1 MENARLPKS
10 RPLRPLLSLALLL
23 CLWPCRSQEFSTEVG
38 KTSVQIDAAV
48 GSPALLIDL
57 YDDDQIALPTHDVGP
72 LVLITAQFDTDAAP
86 YEWLA
91 YQIVLNVVPVD
102 ANGTGGTP
110 YNVTLNI
117 ENNPLAAGGNYV
129 DRAGHKI
136 LGSYGAKIRVVSRTI
151 TRPGGGIPP
160 AATPPN
166 VSLTAR
172 FVTDRYYGIPT
183 AAPTGLTASIPM
195 TGDSGGNSAPKSVLI
210 EWDAVEGALGYELE
224 YTWAD
229 NYSPD
234 TQNPALPAS
243 AVPLA
248 LREFELNNTRIST
261 GGTSFEVPAIYS
273 AGFLVYRVRA
283 LNRNLA
289 AISQNYYT
297 DWTSGDGSE
306 AHVSDWDHIA
316 VAPHENL
323 MNWQFQAS
331 FAEDGKKKEV
341 ASYFDGTLRNR
352 QTVTSINSDAHAIVG
367 EVVYDN
373 QGRPAIEALPA
384 PVLDSDAIK
393 YYPDFNNNTLNAAY
407 THLDFDWEDPSADCE
422 VLVNGMSTGTG
433 ASGYYGPIGTATG
446 TTRDLVPDAQL
457 YPFSQV
463 EYTPDN
469 TGRIR
474 RKGGVGP
481 AHQLG
486 TGHEMEYFYTV
497 PTQEELNRL
506 FGYRVGN
513 VQHYK
518 KNMVV
523 DPNGQVSI
531 SYLDPQGRTIATAL
545 AGDAPTNLEG
555 LDDEGAG
562 SGLHSTVTVDLLNK
576 VPPTQTDTDLDNND
590 RYSSGRYGPLEDG
603 LRVARQVSVSSS
615 GTSLEFDYT
624 AGLGNS
630 FTACNGFQYP
640 YVLDLSFDLRDDCGN
655 KLAGPVNDTIGVPS
669 TAGTNIPLEYGWDD
683 PLSSGPLGVGTYA
696 VHKDLRINEA
706 ALDLYAQDYL
716 QKLKDSLSACYI
728 DPSLFAPS
736 VDTLICLPTDCLE
749 CADELGES
757 DTYVLGSLIAFYNNT
772 TFVEFVPS
780 STIEDVGDIDFTDSP
795 TDING
800 ELLIDR
806 DPGGELDLLVRR
818 FIREWELLIGACQD
832 ACTDSV
838 ASTCAING
846 SFLLQDLGQEGQYGN
861 TSDPDDPLSVFNEDN
876 ALIRYDGNTWI
887 TSGNNWRHPD
897 PNVPYADEY
906 GTRSEII
913 VVRDADGNPA
923 PEISI
928 TPYTGTNPDGSTYE
942 YAYPQ
947 DLVNIGDFLAA
958 WQPSWASSLLLYHP
972 EICYLEY
979 SQALCAISVDVY
991 GEDMD
996 PDAFDAYLRSL
1007 SYIADD
1013 IPENDITQTN
1023 KELLTNTIRLRDP
1036 YFNTALINE
1045 SGTSLK
1051 DYRNGIIN
1059 DALTVHYESFEDD
1072 ELLVYAYK
1080 ISMCNGISE
1089 CENPSSPITLNDVVS
1104 DMNPASSTL
1113 TEEQKQKIWNNYVT
1127 AYISLKEK
1135 IKYVFLNI
1143 YAKEEGCYNGCI
1155 GGDESTS
1162 ITNVLAAYEGT
1173 ILDDIA
1179 DHIADVE
1186 DDVPQFCD
1194 QAGAGAYAEKTK
1206 RFIPIDLQYD
1216 SGMDPGDA
1224 IEDMEG
1230 DNDYINWIL
1239 TGNCPLLAD
1248 LDAFLKGYLTETGG
1262 AGTFLPPVGTRDAG
1276 NYLSP
1281 DLFTALGGTIDPPPA
1296 SISFTGAVGSGA
1308 SVLNI
1313 DITED
1318 VLLDDT
1324 IIIDAGAYSWSDYT
1338 TGIAPTGSQWRILG
1352 TSQMFYQSYDEI
1364 TQRFSFQFVA
1374 QLQTG
1379 ANGFQE
1385 AVFSGTTIAPIGECG
1400 TFDDGLGEVLDEQMS
1415 DPDSEYGCTRQAR
1428 FNRDFIALLN
1438 ALRDAGQLNNT
1449 SGYVLANLP
1458 GGEYGQSFLPEFL
1471 DDDSAGSTTWTFNG
1485 TDTYTIDSAPN
1496 PVVLITAADLAGA
1509 SIANFETFHFDQTST
1524 SSDSVTL
1531 YHTDTNGALKEMQA
1545 NFTPGLPYSCC
1556 AESGDDKVHFTFNFS
1571 ARSLPSYGISY
1582 TGQENIANG
1591 IRDFVNENKNK
1602 NLYITCID
1610 DDASG
1615 VRFRSSQK
1623 YIDQDYP
1630 LATCCEVYIPGLLQI
1645 QNSHYTSPFN
1655 TMGEGLLNSSISVP
1669 IDINFYIYTDATY
1682 EISDISNIQQLH
1694 TNILNSKAKKSFFIL
1709 RENGPYKKL
1718 PSNNLV
1724 TPVEYIEMILGRSAI
1739 DFSTTGSILNSDY
1752 IIFSKTQI
1760 ESGSFVNDLSDFLN
1774 NAYDETNPTLLFA
1787 DGTFENMPGCF
1798 NNSSCYLYG
1807 ENDPTCELINTT
1819 LIEGEWLGSYSYI
1832 TLSSDYYSSFGCTPP
1847 FNGPNTSCGSGYINT
1862 DLCQKEATGVLNG
1875 GQFFYTSLA
1884 QNSTADQRRISF
1896 PAQIATLINGLIV
1909 GEEYIVEFDQT
1920 SILVGPNNQNS
1931 IQEFTS
1937 EVKFGNQSEIGHTV
1951 PLDFSGGTNSWIHN
1965 NMSFIANSTSIEFR
1979 IFGLLNNEGISNGPN
1994 DNAYFGLDNIKVYK
2008 SAGTNTQISCVLP
2021 CIPQPVAPVSCTEKY
2036 DKFLQDIEQVTDYT
2050 LPVALTQENF
2060 CNFNYAYLVDPYSKY
2075 LLDLGVTTTDDFHF
2089 LSIAEFGDTDLN
2101 YGYSDIDAVIEAYD
2115 LYEDTHQLPW
2125 KEYVNTVYM
2134 VENSVCPPAPLLPGE
2149 YTVDPNDGC
2158 VEQLLSISDT
2168 YEEEAY
2174 NNYLGQLV
2182 EEFREG
2188 YIDSAISGVIETLD
2202 MSYADKEYQ
2211 YTLYYYDQ
2219 AGNLAQTVS
2228 PEGADRLDIN
2238 DQATNDAID
2247 AFRAQQ
2253 QGPGEAPELLPAHKL
2268 KTTYKYNSLNQ
2279 LIWQQTPDGG
2289 RSWFA
2294 YDELGR
2300 IIASQDERQNTD
2312 EGIPFP
2318 YLTYVLE
2325 PNVHED
2331 PAGTLVKMN
2340 TGWSGAGGKSIEKI
2354 SGDGYVSRM
2363 VLGDQGES
2371 NDVILGL
2378 SYSAAIGIEPSV
2390 LNRVKY
2396 GIYTYSALGADRVAV
2411 YQQGTSLPL
2420 IPGVS
2425 DLYSEGDILKVER
2438 LDGQINFYRNSEL
2451 LKTVAES
2458 NPTLPMIADFGLRN
2472 NGNKIFDIRLVQYN
2486 GDEKKEFF
2494 SYTTYDG
2501 LGRIREAG
2509 EFRADVDL
2517 YEISEEGRLIG
2528 YSGAPGPVNGF
2539 NFVHGSRSE
2548 ITRTYYDGKVELP
2561 RSITGISNPP
2571 EYSDA
2576 LFGDFSAHNARN
2588 RVTGILYYSDIV
2600 GDSAGT
2606 ATSNEFDHG
2615 TFYSYD
2621 AHGNVRELIHYIPE
2635 LYFPNADELHV
2646 KRIRYQY
2653 DLISGNVERVAYQ
2666 EGKPDQFFHRYS
2678 YDADNRIVTAQ
2689 TSSSG
2694 LIWENEAQYDYYAHG
2709 PLARAQIGDKK
2720 VQGLDYVYT
2729 LQGWLKSVNAEDL
2742 RFVANDPGKD
2752 GTVPTA
2758 KDAMGYSLAYYD
2770 GDYTAAHP
2778 ASYLA
2783 LSVSTDP
2790 AVPASTKDLYN
2801 GNIKQM
2807 ATALRESH
2815 TLLKPLQSNRYGYD
2829 QLNRIK
2835 AMESSSITPAAIRES
2850 YGTSYS
2856 YDRNGNLDSLVRRV
2870 LNTNPAIN
2878 GGQPVVMDDLSY
2890 NYRPHN
2896 NQLTMVNDANR
2907 GIAELIDYGTDLKD
2921 QDSQVPGTYNVNNPA
2936 THNYVYDRTGQLVKD
2951 RTEKLDIAW
2960 RNDGKVKEVSKDVSP
2975 PTGARIV
2982 QLTRFE
2988 YDGLGNRVAKKT
3000 TVTADPTERGTYY
3013 IRDAQ
3018 GNVMAVYDAELT
3030 HNDAVSGGIAL
3041 SEHHIYG
3048 SARLG
3053 MEQKDQTIFSTANLP
3068 PATDLLRKTVGDK
3081 RFELANHLGNVLA
3094 VVSDKKIPTVALGT
3108 LQFFS
3113 PDVKAYNDYYPFG
3126 MLMPGRH
3133 ANTSDYRYGF
3143 QGQEMDDE
3151 IKGEG
3156 NSINYKYRMH
3166 DPRVGRFFTT
3176 DPLAPD
3182 YPWNSPYAFSEN
3194 RLIDGIE
3201 LEGLEFLKKKAMFTT
3216 TPVLDKINLV
3226 DIEESVNSGL
3236 TLQINKEI
3244 FPKILQSSIGELNQK
3259 NPNERGSFRIQQ
3271 NATKEYNN
3279 GIAKGGGLTMLAN
3292 LAKWTHNNYGHGKEK
3307 TQALG
3312 EVKRQA
3318 QTLVNTLNA
3327 VSENYERLT
3336 NKTMP
3341 VEFRASQEFFSDIV
3355 NFTYDGTIP
3364 YGEGAKGKAY
3374 QNIVKSIGTS
3384 IYLNSTNYTD
3394 EYSPIPEHIQKNLDV
3409 ILNSDDGCYGS
3420 DCFKVDVND
3429 RDIKRT
3435 ETIKIETEEKNDRD

>member
-1556 AESGDDKVHFTFNFS
+1556 DGIPFELYFTFYKQNNRFCALPNGGTRSWFNYVYFTPKVNFNKNQPIEFNFS
-1571 ARSLPSYGISY
+1571 VDFDQGF
-1582 TGQENIANG
+1582 
-1591 IRDFVNENKNK
+1591 IRDPSGYNPTIIINNVEYSFDNENLRFDTYDTCSDANNTHYPPKNRLK
-1602 NLYITCID
+1602 W
-1610 DDASG
+1610 
-1615 VRFRSSQK
+1615 
-1623 YIDQDYP
+1623 
-1630 LATCCEVYIPGLLQI
+1630 
-1645 QNSHYTSPFN
+1645 
-1655 TMGEGLLNSSISVP
+1655 LN
-1669 IDINFYIYTDATY
+1669 F
-1682 EISDISNIQQLH
+1682 
-1694 TNILNSKAKKSFFIL
+1694 
-1709 RENGPYKKL
+1709 
-1718 PSNNLV
+1718 
-1724 TPVEYIEMILGRSAI
+1724 
-1739 DFSTTGSILNSDY
+1739 
-1752 IIFSKTQI
+1752 
-1760 ESGSFVNDLSDFLN
+1760 
-1774 NAYDETNPTLLFA
+1774 
-1787 DGTFENMPGCF
+1787 
-1798 NNSSCYLYG
+1798 
-1807 ENDPTCELINTT
+1807 
-1819 LIEGEWLGSYSYI
+1819 GSYNA
-1832 TLSSDYYSSFGCTPP
+1832 DYKI
-1847 FNGPNTSCGSGYINT
+1847 FNLNYNINGTTRNFEMDEGVGNPVST
-1862 DLCQKEATGVLNG
+1862 DLQKSMVLNG
-1875 GQFFYTSLA
+1875 SAQWITDPNLGVGLSLQNRGGSNVEWHDHPELIFEDGGTVAMSATIMLTSDNLNGYYYNDPGA
-1884 QNSTADQRRISF
+1884 TMIQIDHEPVADPSKMYS
-1896 PAQIATLINGLIV
+1896 IALLTR
-1909 GEEYIVEFDQT
+1909 
-1920 SILVGPNNQNS
+1920 S
-1931 IQEFTS
+1931 IQPPCET
-1937 EVKFGNQSEIGHTV
+1937 
-1951 PLDFSGGTNSWIHN
+1951 
-1965 NMSFIANSTSIEFR
+1965 
-1979 IFGLLNNEGISNGPN
+1979 
-1994 DNAYFGLDNIKVYK
+1994 
-2008 SAGTNTQISCVLP
+2008 
-2021 CIPQPVAPVSCTEKY
+2021 CIPQTVPPVSCTIEY
-2036 DKFLQDIEQVTDYT
+2036 DNFINFLALESGTSNSTRIVGYT
-2050 LPVALTQENF
+2050 LPPTLTLENF
-2060 CNFNYAYLVDPYSKY
+2060 CKFNYAYLVDSYIEY
-2075 LLDLGVTTTDDFHF
+2075 NNILNILNTDNNHF

-2101 YGYSDIDAVIEAYD
+2101 YGYNDIVAVINAYRNSP
-2115 LYEDTHQLPW
+2115 EFHTHTW
-2125 KEYVNTVYM
+2125 KDYVNDIYLSTRFI
-2134 VENSVCPPAPLLPGE
+2134 CPPAPLLPGE

-2158 VEQLLSISDT
+2158 LEQLLSISDT

-3166 DPRVGRFFTT
+3166 DPRVGRFFAI
-3176 DPLAPD
+3176 DPLTHN
-3182 YPWNSPYAFSEN
+3182 YPHYSPYSFSGNKVIN
-3194 RLIDGIE
+3194 RIE
-3201 LEGLEFLKKKAMFTT
+3201 LEGKEDVKLDLPSQDLNIRLMDQSRIDAISKEEYLDIMNARATVAKPFFRYLTPIEDIFGLVYGGDFDGLEYNRSEAGLWAVLGVIPGSKFAKGATIITKNSKVAVSAVKLYDKLRKGASRVLKKNMKEAGKVVENHAHHILPLALIKENKAFKEL
-3216 TPVLDKINLV
+3216 VENGWDINQALNGKDLPAGFHYNHPAYTDYV
-3226 DIEESVNSGL
+3226 SE
-3236 TLQINKEI
+3236 QINVYIEKNGSKNLEKYI
-3244 FPKILQSSIGELNQK
+3244 EKTLIPELNEAIDEAYDIYK
-3259 NPNERGSFRIQQ
+3259 SS
-3271 NATKEYNN
+3271 KENLN
-3279 GIAKGGGLTMLAN
+3279 TQFKDVVKAVKGAAK
-3292 LAKWTHNNYGHGKEK
+3292 KE
-3307 TQALG
+3307 
-3312 EVKRQA
+3312 
-3318 QTLVNTLNA
+3318 
-3327 VSENYERLT
+3327 
-3336 NKTMP
+3336 
-3341 VEFRASQEFFSDIV
+3341 
-3355 NFTYDGTIP
+3355 
-3364 YGEGAKGKAY
+3364 
-3374 QNIVKSIGTS
+3374 
-3384 IYLNSTNYTD
+3384 
-3394 EYSPIPEHIQKNLDV
+3394 
-3409 ILNSDDGCYGS
+3409 
-3420 DCFKVDVND
+3420 
-3429 RDIKRT
+3429 
-3435 ETIKIETEEKNDRD
+3435 